1 MSHATLSF
9 RFSYSAQLNGGHMRG
24 QNLTAEKHTK
34 DAAAV
39 IVIRQRPDVVITV
52 LSLIGCCIVAIGM
65 ERSLLLGSRNMCNGF
80 WVKFK

>member
-1 MSHATLSF
+1 MQ
-9 RFSYSAQLNGGHMRG
+9 RSALDFLTQLNGGHMRG

-65 ERSLLLGSRNMCNGF
+65 EHSLLLGSRNLCNGF

>member
-1 MSHATLSF
+1 
-9 RFSYSAQLNGGHMRG
+9 MRG

-65 ERSLLLGSRNMCNGF
+65 ERSLLLLGSRNMCNGF

>member
-1 MSHATLSF
+1 
-9 RFSYSAQLNGGHMRG
+9 MRG

-34 DAAAV
+34 DTAAV

-65 ERSLLLGSRNMCNGF
+65 ERCSLLLGSRNMCNGF